1 MSAPNTQTLTYD
13 TIGSITD
20 PLISQ
25 KVADN
30 ITQNIPV
37 LYLLDKMGN
46 KEYENGGT
54 QYNIPVYKQQQNVQ
68 AYAGETVL
76 SYQEADPVT
85 SAYYNRKLLTIPVT
99 LTGQKLLINGG
110 DTKEAIID
118 YATTI
123 VETAQEDMK
132 SGMAGQTVGIFSNN
146 NESDLGI
153 TGLQTLVSSTPT
165 TGTAGNLARAT
176 YSWWQNYQLTC
187 ATGFGTNG
195 LISLR
200 TAFVNLV
207 RGMEVPTVGIMTM
220 ATWVNFHRSLSSTI
234 QYNLP
239 TPNTQSGD
247 LAFQHLYFQ
256 GVPFMFDYNC
266 PANTCYMLNLKYMKF
281 LVHAKRDMVFRDFI
295 APVDQDALVGRMY
308 WAGNLVASNM
318 ARQGVITGV
327 LDTY

>member
-1 MSAPNTQTLTYD
+1 MSVANTQSLTYD

-85 SAYYNRKLLTIPVT
+85 SAYYNRKLLTVPVT

-118 YATTI
+118 YATVI

-132 SGMAGQTVGIFSNN
+132 AGMASQIFSAY
-146 NESDLGI
+146 NETDLYI

-165 TGTAGNLARAT
+165 TGTAGNLSRASYT
-176 YSWWQNYQLTC
+176 WWQNYQYTC
-187 ATGFGTNG
+187 ATGFATNG
-195 LISLR
+195 LQSLR

-220 ATWVNFHRSLSSTI
+220 ATWINFHAKLTSTI

-239 TPNTQSGD
+239 TPNTESGD

-256 GVPFMFDYNC
+256 GVPFMFDYFC
-266 PANTCYMLNLKYMKF
+266 PANTIYLLNLKYMKL
-281 LVHAKRDMVFRDFI
+281 LVHSKRDMVFRDFI
-295 APVDQDALVGRMY
+295 APIDQDALVGRMY
-308 WAGNLVASNM
+308 WAGNLVCSNM
-318 ARQGVITGV
+318 LRQGVITGYPDV
-327 LDTY
+327 NS